1 MRSAF
6 AAALAFCLAA
16 AAPALAADAPHAA
29 TLVANGDGQIMATPD
44 IAIVT
49 IGVVSRAPTASA
61 ALDANSAD
69 LARAIE
75 AIRESGVADKDIR
88 TAGFSVSPVYQ
99 PPPARPTGEPLP
111 IVGYQ
116 VANEVRVTVR
126 DIARSGGLLDKVVRA
141 GANQVSGIA
150 FDIADRQ
157 SAEDA
162 ALKAAIAEARRTAD
176 LMAEAAGVRLVRVL
190 SVNASANRGPQPVF
204 ARAELAAAKAVPVM
218 PGEQAVIA
226 NASLTFEIAPK

>member
-1 MRSAF
+1 MKSAL
-6 AAALAFCLAA
+6 AALAFALALA
-16 AAPALAADAPHAA
+16 SPALAEDAPQPA
-29 TLVANGDGQIMATPD
+29 TLIANGDGTVMATPD

-49 IGVVSRAPTASA
+49 IGVVARAETASA
-61 ALDANSAD
+61 ALDSNSAS
-69 LARAIE
+69 LAKAID
-75 AIRESGVADKDIR
+75 AIKSAGIAEKDIR

-99 PPPARPTGEPLP
+99 QPPARPNGEPLA

-126 DIARSGGLLDKVVRA
+126 DVAKSGGLLDKVVRA

-176 LMAEAAGVRLVRVL
+176 LMAEAAGVRIVRVL
-190 SVNASANRGPQPVF
+190 TVSASGNRGPQPVF
-204 ARAELAAAKAVPVM
+204 ARADLAAAKAVPVM
-218 PGEQAVIA
+218 PGEQAVTA